1 MAKPF
6 PKSVGFLAGAEGN
19 SNDDRGVVGDDLLA
33 GIGDAPACSPFHPD
47 AIARAAGTSGEGD
60 DLLKRPRDVAHQDL
74 HTFSSKQVR
83 DTFGNGGLG
92 ERERERERGGR
103 GGRAPSGDCV
113 NVMSLPEGFRRGFR
127 RCTGHGREASE
138 QTRGTLFFF
147 QNSPHMFRTF
157 PRHSPIVLL
166 NVFGRAP
173 LGEGKPPVHLREMM

>member
-92 ERERERERGGR
+92 EREREGEGGQGTFGRLCQRDVFARGIPARFQEVYGSRPGGER
-103 GGRAPSGDCV
+103 ADP
-113 NVMSLPEGFRRGFR
+113 
-127 RCTGHGREASE
+127 GHS
-138 QTRGTLFFF
+138 LFFPKF
-147 QNSPHMFRTF
+147 TAHVSHISKTF
-157 PRHSPIVLL
+157 PDCFAQR
-166 NVFGRAP
+166 FGRAP
-173 LGEGKPPVHLREMM
+173 VGEGKPPVHLREMM

>member
-92 ERERERERGGR
+92 EREREREGG
-103 GGRAPSGDCV
+103 GGAG
-113 NVMSLPEGFRRGFR
+113 
-127 RCTGHGREASE
+127 
-138 QTRGTLFFF
+138 
-147 QNSPHMFRTF
+147 
-157 PRHSPIVLL
+157 
-166 NVFGRAP
+166 
-173 LGEGKPPVHLREMM
+173 HLREIVST

>member
-1 MAKPF
+1 MFFF
-6 PKSVGFLAGAEGN
+6 PPG
-19 SNDDRGVVGDDLLA
+19 
-33 GIGDAPACSPFHPD
+33 
-47 AIARAAGTSGEGD
+47 AAGTSGEGD

-92 ERERERERGGR
+92 ERERERGREREGE

-138 QTRGTLFFF
+138 QTRGTLYFSKIHRTCFARF
-147 QNSPHMFRTF
+147 QDIPRLFCSTFSVVPHCVRGSRQCT
-157 PRHSPIVLL
+157 S
-166 NVFGRAP
+166 
-173 LGEGKPPVHLREMM
+173 GK